1 MLFEGQV
8 ASTKSLNILYDD
20 VERHYHVIAKFTA
33 ATARRYVCKWFNK
46 SRRLDVTHACDQ
58 TCSDCMASCPCAFSL
73 VLISCSNCNRHFS
86 SSTCYEKYK
95 QRTIN
100 NTSSCKRKRCC
111 ATSGWAVRHENNEC
125 NKRFFDDSRQNKEL
139 CHLCYRK
146 CKE

>member
-58 TCSDCMASCPCAFSL
+58 TCSDCMACPPPRANSRALESPVVNVIHIFE
-73 VLISCSNCNRHFS
+73 VVRA
-86 SSTCYEKYK
+86 T
-95 QRTIN
+95 T
-100 NTSSCKRKRCC
+100 NTSS
-111 ATSGWAVRHENNEC
+111 A
-125 NKRFFDDSRQNKEL
+125 Q
-139 CHLCYRK
+139 
-146 CKE
+146 